1 MVGVPP
7 SAAYV
12 FPPTPPPCGV
22 ARDGGLAL
30 PAAARSVAILSPG
43 RPVGQWVPVAAGPV
57 VSLCWLTTPEARAR
71 LCLDWVRRE
80 GGQAN
85 EAGEE
90 GLGHEPPFL
99 FLTHATSTAQTRS

>member
-1 MVGVPP
+1 
-7 SAAYV
+7 
-12 FPPTPPPCGV
+12 
-22 ARDGGLAL
+22 
-30 PAAARSVAILSPG
+30 
-43 RPVGQWVPVAAGPV
+43 

-80 GGQAN
+80 CGQAN

>member
-1 MVGVPP
+1 
-7 SAAYV
+7 
-12 FPPTPPPCGV
+12 
-22 ARDGGLAL
+22 
-30 PAAARSVAILSPG
+30 
-43 RPVGQWVPVAAGPV
+43 